1 MPAPGAGPAAMPTPT
16 LYPTVQSPSVQSS
29 QQYGVLHGNWPVSR
43 PTMLP
48 GSYVPGSY
56 GHMLLAPGVVPVPG
70 WNPYSVGPLKLF
82 LIFFGFFCRYVM
94 VLLNCIFVNNIGT
107 S

>member
-1 MPAPGAGPAAMPTPT
+1 MPAPGPGPGHMAGPAAMPTPT
-16 LYPTVQSPSVQSS
+16 LYPTMQSPLQSS

-56 GHMLLAPGVVPVPG
+56 GPMLLAPGVVPVPG
-70 WNPYSVGPLKLF
+70 WNPYSVGFIKVF
-82 LIFFGFFCRYVM
+82 ASFIYM
-94 VLLNCIFVNNIGT
+94 
-107 S
+107 